1 MRNPCGVFR
10 CPLQKCGECD
20 IINAKEKVGTSGTD
34 GGVFKL
40 YGLCVLCYYTKKKS
54 QKMLRE

>member
-1 MRNPCGVFR
+1 MGFLGAPV
-10 CPLQKCGECD
+10 QKCGECD